1 VVWHTQGPGKL
12 IEMLL
17 YAAKIMRSTKMGN
30 PTLVLITDRN
40 DLDDQLYAEVFAP
53 ARILPESPKQAGSR
67 AEMRTLLDRSSGGI
81 MFTTIQKFAPDAK
94 GGPHPLLTDRR
105 NVVVIPDEARRSQYD
120 FLDGYARHLHDAL
133 PSSTSPALRRG
144 RGRIGGLR
152 VGSPTVPS
160 HTLSESDSKALL
172 AGYGVPVVP
181 ERLVT
186 EGGEARRAGEELG
199 YPVVAKLCGDAIAHK
214 TERGLVRLSLRDG
227 DALGDA
233 VDDLLGRATP
243 EDGDVAVL
251 VAPMVSG
258 ARELIAGMQRDPQ
271 FGPTVLVGIGGVV
284 AEALA
289 DVAIRLAPLERVDA
303 AEMLDDLAARKLLDA
318 FRGEPPVDRDAMAE
332 VLLGLA
338 RLAAD
343 RPDVRS
349 VDLNP
354 LIIADGRPI
363 AVDALVEVEG

>member
-1 VVWHTQGPGKL
+1 
-12 IEMLL
+12 
-17 YAAKIMRSTKMGN
+17 
-30 PTLVLITDRN
+30 
-40 DLDDQLYAEVFAP
+40 
-53 ARILPESPKQAGSR
+53 
-67 AEMRTLLDRSSGGI
+67 
-81 MFTTIQKFAPDAK
+81 
-94 GGPHPLLTDRR
+94 
-105 NVVVIPDEARRSQYD
+105 
-120 FLDGYARHLHDAL
+120 
-133 PSSTSPALRRG
+133 
-144 RGRIGGLR
+144 
-152 VGSPTVPS
+152 
-160 HTLSESDSKALL
+160 
-172 AGYGVPVVP
+172 
-181 ERLVT
+181 
-186 EGGEARRAGEELG
+186 
-199 YPVVAKLCGDAIAHK
+199 
-214 TERGLVRLSLRDG
+214 
-227 DALGDA
+227 
-233 VDDLLGRATP
+233 
-243 EDGDVAVL
+243 VL